1 MDRLC
6 AKGAGTEMIQC
17 SNPLLQYLSYKS
29 EIDAAISKVLNG
41 GWYII
46 GKETRAFEE
55 EFARYIGVSYGV
67 GVGSGTDA
75 IHLALRACGIGYN
88 DEVITV
94 SHTAV
99 ATVAAIE
106 LAGATPVLV
115 DIEEDYY
122 TIDPRK
128 IEKVIT
134 KNTKAVIPVHIY
146 GQPANLDLILEIA
159 RKFNLIVIEDCAQAH
174 GAMYKDKKVGSYGD
188 VACFSFYPTK
198 NLGAIGDGGIV
209 VTDNK
214 DLAEKVK
221 LLREYGWAERYVSH
235 VAGFNTRLDEIQ
247 AAILRIKLRHLDED
261 NKKRCRIAEIYEK
274 GLSGISLAL
283 PQKRDGVTHVYHLY
297 VVRSGERDSL
307 RTFLQSRD
315 IGALVHYPMP
325 IHLQPAY
332 RGRLKKDNDLNITE
346 KAAREV
352 LSLPMYPELGEE
364 EIMRVV
370 DTIKVFIKDED
381 R

>member
-17 SNPLLQYLSYKS
+17 SNPLSQYLSYKS

-99 ATVAAIE
+99 ATVAAIK
-106 LAGATPVLV
+106 LAGAIPVLV

-146 GQPANLDLILEIA
+146 GQPANLDLI
-159 RKFNLIVIEDCAQAH
+159 
-174 GAMYKDKKVGSYGD
+174 
-188 VACFSFYPTK
+188 
-198 NLGAIGDGGIV
+198 
-209 VTDNK
+209 
-214 DLAEKVK
+214 
-221 LLREYGWAERYVSH
+221 
-235 VAGFNTRLDEIQ
+235 
-247 AAILRIKLRHLDED
+247 
-261 NKKRCRIAEIYEK
+261 
-274 GLSGISLAL
+274 
-283 PQKRDGVTHVYHLY
+283 
-297 VVRSGERDSL
+297 
-307 RTFLQSRD
+307 
-315 IGALVHYPMP
+315 
-325 IHLQPAY
+325 
-332 RGRLKKDNDLNITE
+332 
-346 KAAREV
+346 
-352 LSLPMYPELGEE
+352 
-364 EIMRVV
+364 
-370 DTIKVFIKDED
+370 
-381 R
+381 